1 MSANPDFF
9 LASTEDTRLTEPH
22 RCWRMHRV
30 ANPTRDDLLLVK
42 IDPPLS
48 GQVFGKSGQDLTY
61 VWLATRHQGASLFPI
76 SRWPVYVHVACP
88 LVDNPEQLKHV
99 QKEEYINESWAEL
112 YPTEEDAR
120 TKVLF

>member
-1 MSANPDFF
+1 MLAQPDFF

-22 RCWRMHRV
+22 RCWRMQRV

-48 GQVFGKSGQDLTY
+48 GETFGKGGRDLGF
-61 VWLATRHQGASLFPI
+61 VWLATRHKGDSLFPI

-88 LVDNPEQLKHV
+88 LIEAPEKLTQI
-99 QKEEYINESWAEL
+99 QKEQYINESWAEL
-112 YPTEEDAR
+112 
-120 TKVLF
+120 